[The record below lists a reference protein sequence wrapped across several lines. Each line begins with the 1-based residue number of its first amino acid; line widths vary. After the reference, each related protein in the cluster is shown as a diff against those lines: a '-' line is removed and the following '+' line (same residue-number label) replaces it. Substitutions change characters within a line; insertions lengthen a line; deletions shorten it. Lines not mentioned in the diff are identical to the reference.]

1 MALRVVLADDNF
13 LVRQGTAALLA
24 EVDGVEVVDVAE
36 EPAGLL
42 AAVATHAPDA
52 VLTDLRM
59 PPTFSQEGI
68 EAAKEIRR
76 RHPGTGVVVLS
87 QYVEPDDVVDL
98 LSDGVAGLG
107 YLLKERVARV
117 EELVA
122 ALHQVVGGGSALDPQ
137 VVEALLARRTAD
149 NHSSRSGPRMAAI
162 FSGDPSPFWIDW
174 ITVAGPSSERQD
186 SAAASTSKALV
197 ATTTRSQTPIPS
209 VVVAI
214 EASRI
219 VWSPLA
225 PWTRRPLV
233 LTASTCSGHRQTPC
247 TSWPASCMSPA

>member
-24 EVDGVEVVDVAE
+24 EVDEIEVVDVAA

-42 AAVATHAPDA
+42 AAVARNAPDA

-98 LSDGVAGLG
+98 LSEGVAGLG

-122 ALHQVVGGGSALDPQ
+122 ALRQVVGGGSALDPQ
-137 VVEALLARRTAD
+137 VVEALVARRTAED
-149 NHSSRSGPRMAAI
+149 R
-162 FSGDPSPFWIDW
+162 
-174 ITVAGPSSERQD
+174 
-186 SAAASTSKALV
+186 
-197 ATTTRSQTPIPS
+197 
-209 VVVAI
+209 
-214 EASRI
+214 
-219 VWSPLA
+219 SPLA
-225 PWTRRPLV
+225 ALTEREVTVLGEMATGKNNIAIARTLYLSERAVEKHTNALFSKLGLTDERDVNRRVLAV
-233 LTASTCSGHRQTPC
+233 LTFLDARPGKP
-247 TSWPASCMSPA
+247 

>member
-13 LVRQGTAALLA
+13 LVRQGTAALLD

-42 AAVATHAPDA
+42 AAVAAHSPDA

-117 EELVA
+117 EELVRGTA
-122 ALHQVVGGGSALDPQ
+122 PGGRRRVGARPAGGRGA
-137 VVEALLARRTAD
+137 
-149 NHSSRSGPRMAAI
+149 
-162 FSGDPSPFWIDW
+162 
-174 ITVAGPSSERQD
+174 AGPANRGQPLAAGRPHRAELAVLGEMATGKNNIAIARTLYLSER
-186 SAAASTSKALV
+186 AVEKHTNALFSKLGPTEERDV
-197 ATTTRSQTPIPS
+197 NRR
-209 VVVAI
+209 V
-214 EASRI
+214 
-219 VWSPLA
+219 LA
-225 PWTRRPLV
+225 V
-233 LTASTCSGHRQTPC
+233 LTLLDAR
-247 TSWPASCMSPA
+247 

>member
-42 AAVATHAPDA
+42 AAVAAHTPDA

-149 NHSSRSGPRMAAI
+149 NR
-162 FSGDPSPFWIDW
+162 
-174 ITVAGPSSERQD
+174 
-186 SAAASTSKALV
+186 
-197 ATTTRSQTPIPS
+197 
-209 VVVAI
+209 
-214 EASRI
+214 
-219 VWSPLA
+219 SPLA
-225 PWTRRPLV
+225 ALTERELAVLGEMATGKNNIAIARTLYLSERAVEKHTNALFSKLGLTRGAR
-233 LTASTCSGHRQTPC
+233 RQPPGPGG
-247 TSWPASCMSPA
+247 SDVPRRRR

>member
-13 LVRQGTAALLA
+13 LVRQGTAALLD
-24 EVDGVEVVDVAE
+24 EVDEVEVVDVAE
-36 EPAGLL
+36 DPTGLL
-42 AAVATHAPDA
+42 AAVAAHAPDA

-59 PPTFSQEGI
+59 PPTFRQEGI

-76 RHPGTGVVVLS
+76 LHPGTGVVVLA

-137 VVEALLARRTAD
+137 VVEALVARRSAD
-149 NHSSRSGPRMAAI
+149 GH
-162 FSGDPSPFWIDW
+162 
-174 ITVAGPSSERQD
+174 
-186 SAAASTSKALV
+186 
-197 ATTTRSQTPIPS
+197 
-209 VVVAI
+209 
-214 EASRI
+214 
-219 VWSPLA
+219 SPLA
-225 PWTRRPLV
+225 ALTERELAVLGEMATGKNNIAIARTLYLSERAVEKHTNALFSKLGLSEERDVNRRVLAV
-233 LTASTCSGHRQTPC
+233 LTFLDARPRSR
-247 TSWPASCMSPA
+247 

>member
-13 LVRQGTAALLA
+13 LVRQGTAALLD

-42 AAVATHAPDA
+42 AAVAAHSPDA

-149 NHSSRSGPRMAAI
+149 NHSPLAALTERELAVLGEMATGKNNIAI
-162 FSGDPSPFWIDW
+162 AR
-174 ITVAGPSSERQD
+174 TLYLSER
-186 SAAASTSKALV
+186 AVEKHTNALFSKLGLTEERDV
-197 ATTTRSQTPIPS
+197 NRR
-209 VVVAI
+209 V
-214 EASRI
+214 
-219 VWSPLA
+219 LA
-225 PWTRRPLV
+225 V
-233 LTASTCSGHRQTPC
+233 LTFLDAR
-247 TSWPASCMSPA
+247 

>member
-13 LVRQGTAALLA
+13 LVRQGTAALLD
-24 EVDGVEVVDVAE
+24 EVDEIEVVGVAE
-36 EPAGLL
+36 EPTGLL
-42 AAVATHAPDA
+42 AAVAAHAPDA

-59 PPTFSQEGI
+59 PPTFRQEGI

-122 ALHQVVGGGSALDPQ
+122 ALHQVVDGGSALDPQ
-137 VVEALLARRTAD
+137 VIEALLARRT
-149 NHSSRSGPRMAAI
+149 
-162 FSGDPSPFWIDW
+162 
-174 ITVAGPSSERQD
+174 D
-186 SAAASTSKALV
+186 S
-197 ATTTRSQTPIPS
+197 
-209 VVVAI
+209 
-214 EASRI
+214 
-219 VWSPLA
+219 SPLA
-225 PWTRRPLV
+225 GLTERELAVLAEMATGKNNIAIARTLYLSERAVEKHTNALFAKLALTEERDVNRRV
-233 LTASTCSGHRQTPC
+233 LAVLAFLDARPR
-247 TSWPASCMSPA
+247 

>member
-24 EVDGVEVVDVAE
+24 EVDEVQVVDVAE

-42 AAVATHAPDA
+42 AAVAKHAPDA

-98 LSDGVAGLG
+98 LSEGVAGLG

-122 ALHQVVGGGSALDPQ
+122 ALRQVVGGGSALDPQ
-137 VVEALLARRTAD
+137 VVEALLARRTAQD
-149 NHSSRSGPRMAAI
+149 RTPLATLTERERAVLGEMATGKNNIAI
-162 FSGDPSPFWIDW
+162 AR
-174 ITVAGPSSERQD
+174 TLYLSER
-186 SAAASTSKALV
+186 AVEKHTNALFSKLGLTEERDV
-197 ATTTRSQTPIPS
+197 NRR
-209 VVVAI
+209 V
-214 EASRI
+214 
-219 VWSPLA
+219 LA
-225 PWTRRPLV
+225 V
-233 LTASTCSGHRQTPC
+233 LTFLDARR
-247 TSWPASCMSPA
+247 A